1 MFYIFDDNLD
11 TFITFERGQELEYVY
26 YLLNNHYNKYEFD
39 SIEFNE
45 KLKEI
50 KILNKKR
57 KNKLNN
63 RWNINNIN
71 RNKKSKLL

>member
-39 SIEFNE
+39 SFEFNE
-45 KLKEI
+45 SLKKNNI
-50 KILNKKR
+50 TNKKR

-63 RWNINNIN
+63 RWNINNMDT
-71 RNKKSKLL
+71 NKKFKYS

>member
-50 KILNKKR
+50 KNLNKKR

-71 RNKKSKLL
+71 RNKKSKLF

>member
-39 SIEFNE
+39 SIKFNE

-50 KILNKKR
+50 KNLNKKR

>member
-50 KILNKKR
+50 KNLNKKR

-63 RWNINNIN
+63 RWNINNMD
-71 RNKKSKLL
+71 RNKKFKYS

>member
-11 TFITFERGQELEYVY
+11 TFITFERGQELEYVC

-50 KILNKKR
+50 KNVNKKR

>member
-39 SIEFNE
+39 SIKFNE

-71 RNKKSKLL
+71 RNKKFKLL

>member
-11 TFITFERGQELEYVY
+11 TFITFERGQELEYIY

-39 SIEFNE
+39 SIKFNE

-63 RWNINNIN
+63 RWNINNMN

>member
-50 KILNKKR
+50 KNLNKKR